1 MDFPRF
7 IEQLKDKNDIV
18 DVVSKYVSLE
28 RKGNRFWG
36 KCPFHHDKTPSFAV
50 NVDGQFYHCF
60 GCGASGDVIKFL
72 REMESLDFMEAV
84 ELLCKR
90 AGMKLPQHISGKDAD
105 EAQKLKK
112 RRDRL
117 YALLKDAAKFYHA
130 CLKSKGQKVVEYLH
144 GRGISGSYIVKFGL
158 GYSPDAH
165 SLIDYLAKAG
175 YTGEEMAA
183 AGVAAYRESRPAD
196 PLAGRLIIPIITAM
210 GDVVAFG
217 CRDMRGTSPAKY
229 KNTAESEVFTKSRH
243 LFGLNLAKKFRPP
256 DGGRKLIIVEGYMD
270 AIALHQ
276 AGFGNAVANMGTSL
290 TRDQAKLIKRYCDD
304 VYICYDGDTAGQ
316 AATLRG
322 LDILRQAGLG
332 VKVVSMPA
340 DTDPDEYIRKEGVP
354 SFEKLVEQALP
365 LPDFKIRALSK
376 NYNLGSADGKRKYTQ
391 KALEVIAAED
401 NASVREE
408 LLKQLRDLTGIS
420 YDSLKRD
427 LEGLQKSPP
436 GQLPFPEPAGAP
448 APMNVKAARFML
460 CCMLSEEE
468 YATDYDLLERSL
480 AEPAHIKVLGYIK
493 ECRREG
499 RRPRKSAVYEIS
511 DDEAENLAILECGEA
526 MTEAEKRAYYADCLK
541 FFRLAELEEKLKIVT
556 AEFEREQDNLRRKD
570 LVFRI
575 QEINSEIKKIKR
587 AMIDK
592 NAEKH

>member
-1 MDFPRF
+1 MDFARF

-28 RKGNRFWG
+28 RKGGRFWG
-36 KCPFHHDKTPSFAV
+36 RCPFHHEKTPSFAV

-60 GCGASGDVIKFL
+60 GCGAGGDVIKFV
-72 REMESLDFMEAV
+72 REMESLGFMEAV
-84 ELLCKR
+84 ELLCQR
-90 AGMKLPQHISGKDAD
+90 CGMELPKDISGKDAD

-117 YALLKDAAKFYHA
+117 YSLLKEAAKFYHA

-144 GRGISGSYIVKFGL
+144 GRGIIDSYIVKFGL

-165 SLIDYLAKAG
+165 SLIEHLAKAG
-175 YTGEEMAA
+175 YLAEEMAA
-183 AGVAAYRESRPAD
+183 AGVAAAKDGRQAD

-217 CRDMRGTSPAKY
+217 GRDMTGTSPAKY
-229 KNTAESEVFTKSRH
+229 KNTAESEVFVKSRH
-243 LFGLNLAKKFRPP
+243 LFGLNLAKKFRG
-256 DGGRKLIIVEGYMD
+256 GGRKLIIVEGYMD

-276 AGFGNAVANMGTSL
+276 AGFGNAVASMGTSL
-290 TRDQAKLIKRYCDD
+290 TKEQAKLIKRYCDD

-322 LDILRQAGLG
+322 LDILRQAGLN

-340 DTDPDEYIRKEGVP
+340 DTDPDEYIRKEGTE

-365 LPDFKIRALSK
+365 LPDFKLNALAESF
-376 NYNLGSADGKRKYTQ
+376 NIESADGKRKYTQ
-391 KALEVIAAED
+391 KALQVIAAED

-408 LLKQLRDLTGIS
+408 LLKQLRDITGIS

-427 LEGLQKSPP
+427 LEGMGSSPSAQAP
-436 GQLPFPEPAGAP
+436 PPQPAGSS

-460 CCMLSEEE
+460 FCMLSGED
-468 YATDYDLLERSL
+468 YATDYALLERSL
-480 AEPAHIKVLGYIK
+480 SEPAHIKILSYIK
-493 ECRREG
+493 ECAAEG
-499 RRPRKSAVYEIS
+499 RRPRMSAVYEIS
-511 DDEAENLAILECGEA
+511 DDEAENLAVLECGEA
-526 MTEAEKRAYYADCLK
+526 MSDAEKKAYYADCLK
-541 FFRLAELEEKLKIVT
+541 FFSLAELEEKLKILT
-556 AEFEREQDNLRRKD
+556 AEFEREQDNTRRRD

-575 QEINSEIKKIKR
+575 QQVNTEIKKLKAQDR
-587 AMIDK
+587 
-592 NAEKH
+592 